1 MLCALAL
8 VSSTAFAP
16 AGMHRSIVSPRAAV
30 DMSAEPMSRRQ
41 AMGFAAAAALGVAPA
56 FADDEVAVAPPPPP
70 APAKPVPVLLP
81 ESEYKL
87 KKDYPTDARAML
99 KLRAFSRISAAFG
112 LANKKPRRQL
122 PLSPRFFFA
131 SDGRLTTPIHRLPS
145 ELYQI

>member
-56 FADDEVAVAPPPPP
+56 FADDEVAVAPPP
-70 APAKPVPVLLP
+70 
-81 ESEYKL
+81 
-87 KKDYPTDARAML
+87 R
-99 KLRAFSRISAAFG
+99 RR
-112 LANKKPRRQL
+112 PRRSRFRCCFR
-122 PLSPRFFFA
+122 SPNTSSRRTIPPMRA
-131 SDGRLTTPIHRLPS
+131 RC
-145 ELYQI
+145 